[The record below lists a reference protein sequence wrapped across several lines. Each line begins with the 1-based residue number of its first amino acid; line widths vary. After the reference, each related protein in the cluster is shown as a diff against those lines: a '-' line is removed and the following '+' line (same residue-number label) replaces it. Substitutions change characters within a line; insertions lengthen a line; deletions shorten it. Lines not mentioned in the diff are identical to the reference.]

1 MTIEHQLE
9 SPRWRDYVL
18 DHGKGLIEFWESCLH
33 EEKCY
38 VLFVLGKGF
47 DPRMCLGFE
56 ALINAG
62 GAGKI
67 DILAIDLEEGD
78 TSPSQAHAPFIVAN
92 WNKLQALLGQ
102 NCTPSVRRIKMWS
115 EDGRRVGSRSAATIF
130 SCLSDFIGYTD
141 IVIDISAMPRS
152 VYIPLIAKALYLL
165 DEIIYDAMKRKPNLH
180 VFVAENPGL
189 DMRIRD
195 EGVDER
201 ATYVHPFS
209 GGLEME
215 ATAEQP
221 KIWIPILGEGQETQL
236 ERIYNHIEVP
246 DEICPV
252 LPFPSLDPRRGDN
265 LVLEY
270 RDLLFD
276 RLRIE
281 PRNFI
286 HASERNPFEV
296 YRQIR
301 RTILHYREVLGPLGG
316 CKTVL
321 SALSTKLLSVGALLV
336 AYELKQAKID
346 VGIAHVGSQGY
357 VMDDDLGT
365 TISQPQ
371 SELFGLWLAGE
382 CYES

>member
-1 MTIEHQLE
+1 MTIEAQRA

-18 DHGKGLIEFWESCLH
+18 DHGERLAEFWESHLH
-33 EEKCY
+33 DGKRQ

-47 DPRMCLGFE
+47 DPRMYLGFK

-62 GAGKI
+62 GDGKR
-67 DILAIDLEEGD
+67 DILAIDPEAGD
-78 TSPSQAHAPFIVAN
+78 LSSSQVHAPLVEAN
-92 WNKLQALLGQ
+92 WSTLQALLRH
-102 NCTPSVRRIKMWS
+102 NSTPLVRRIKMWS
-115 EDGRRVGSRSAATIF
+115 EDGRRIASRSAAGVF
-130 SCLSDFIGYTD
+130 DSLADFIGYTD

-152 VYIPLIAKALYLL
+152 IYFPLIAKALYLL
-165 DEIIYDAMKRKPNLH
+165 DETTHATMERKPNLH
-180 VFVAENPGL
+180 IFVSENPVL
-189 DMRIRD
+189 DTRIRD
-195 EGVDER
+195 EGVDEA
-201 ATYVHPFS
+201 ATYIHPFS

-215 ATAEQP
+215 ATAGQP

-236 ERIYNHIEVP
+236 DRIYNLIDVP

-286 HASERNPFEV
+286 YASERNPFEV

-336 AYELKQAKID
+336 AYEFKQAKVD

-357 VMDDDLGT
+357 IMDDAPGAEE
-365 TISQPQ
+365 PQ
-371 SELFGLWLAGE
+371 MRSEIFGLWLAGE
-382 CYES
+382 CYEP

>member
-1 MTIEHQLE
+1 
-9 SPRWRDYVL
+9 
-18 DHGKGLIEFWESCLH
+18 
-33 EEKCY
+33 
-38 VLFVLGKGF
+38 
-47 DPRMCLGFE
+47 
-56 ALINAG
+56 
-62 GAGKI
+62 
-67 DILAIDLEEGD
+67 
-78 TSPSQAHAPFIVAN
+78 
-92 WNKLQALLGQ
+92 
-102 NCTPSVRRIKMWS
+102 
-115 EDGRRVGSRSAATIF
+115 
-130 SCLSDFIGYTD
+130 
-141 IVIDISAMPRS
+141 
-152 VYIPLIAKALYLL
+152 
-165 DEIIYDAMKRKPNLH
+165 
-180 VFVAENPGL
+180 
-189 DMRIRD
+189 MRIRD
-195 EGVDER
+195 EGVDET
-201 ATYVHPFS
+201 ATYVYPFS

-236 ERIYNHIEVP
+236 ERIYNLIDVP

-276 RLRIE
+276 RLRLE

-286 HASERNPFEV
+286 NASERNPFEV

-301 RTILHYREVLGPLGG
+301 RTILHYREALGPLGG

-357 VMDDDLGT
+357 IMDDGPGAPR
-365 TISQPQ
+365 SQPQ
-371 SELFGLWLAGE
+371 SKLFGLWLAGE
-382 CYES
+382 CYEP